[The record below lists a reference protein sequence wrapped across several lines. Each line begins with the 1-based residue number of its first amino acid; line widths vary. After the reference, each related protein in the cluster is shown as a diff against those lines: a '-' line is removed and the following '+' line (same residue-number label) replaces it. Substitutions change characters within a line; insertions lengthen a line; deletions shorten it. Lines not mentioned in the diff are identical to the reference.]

1 MRRMAGTRLIQWLNL
16 LVWTLVMLKIE
27 GANVSITIVENAVA
41 KGAGKKSLAR

>member
-1 MRRMAGTRLIQWLNL
+1 MHRMAGTRLIQWLNL

-27 GANVSITIVENAVA
+27 GAKVSITIVEDVVA

>member
-1 MRRMAGTRLIQWLNL
+1 MRKMARTRLIQQLNL

-27 GANVSITIVENAVA
+27 GANVSITIVEDAVA